1 MRQPAK
7 QRQTACGAAQVNQTE
22 YLRVVMRG
30 LRQKLEAEPSQPRL
44 LINEPGVGYRLFDD
58 PPSTSGVAVSSIR
71 DA

>member
-7 QRQTACGAAQVNQTE
+7 QRQTAWGAAQANQ

-30 LRQKLEAEPSQPRL
+30 LRQKHEAEPSQPRL
-44 LINEPGVGYRLFDD
+44 LINEPGVGYRLVDD
-58 PPSTSGVAVSSIR
+58 PPPTSGVAVSSIR